1 MSFAARSVSVRLG
14 GRPILDDVSLTCEA
28 GQTTAL
34 IGPNGAGKSTLLRVL
49 AGAIT
54 GSSGEVLVDGA
65 PITQLSAVALA
76 TRRAVMTQSSEIV
89 FDFTVEEVLSLGMI
103 SDRLR
108 PAERQA
114 AIEQVAR
121 DSDISHLKTRS
132 YNTLSGGEKQRVQFA
147 RALLQIRPAA
157 GDEAAAAPYLLLDE
171 PTSSLD
177 LSHELLL
184 LEAVTREASRG
195 VGVLIVIH
203 DLNLAARFA
212 DQIALL
218 QDGRIVSV
226 GTPEEVLDNQR
237 LSDVYRTAVRVEH
250 HQDLDRLVVYT

>member
-1 MSFAARSVSVRLG
+1 MSLAARSVSVRLG
-14 GRPILDDVSLTCEA
+14 GRLILDDVSLICDSQ
-28 GQTTAL
+28 QTTAL
-34 IGPNGAGKSTLLRVL
+34 IGPNGAGKSTLLRTL
-49 AGAIT
+49 AGEIGA
-54 GSSGEVLVDGA
+54 SDGEVLVDRL

-76 TRRAVMTQSSEIV
+76 GRRAVMTQSSEIV

-114 AIEQVAR
+114 AIERVAR
-121 DSDISHLKTRS
+121 DSDIRHLQSRS

-157 GDEAAAAPYLLLDE
+157 GDDTDQAPYLLLDE

-177 LSHELLL
+177 LSHELML

-212 DQIALL
+212 DQIALM
-218 QDGRIVSV
+218 QDGRIMAV
-226 GTPEEVLDNQR
+226 GAPQEVLDNQR
-237 LSDVYRTAVRVEH
+237 LSDVYRTPVRVEH